1 MKETDGR
8 EKEHQKENK
17 MTEEK
22 TDDDDGRRGKD
33 VEHEICVITWN
44 VNKSSEQ
51 YDFPG
56 DVAQCQ
62 ANVVVF
68 Q

>member
-8 EKEHQKENK
+8 EKKEHQEENK

-33 VEHEICVITWN
+33 VEPEICVITWN

-51 YDFPG
+51 YDFSK
-56 DVAQCQ
+56 
-62 ANVVVF
+62 
-68 Q
+68 

>member
-1 MKETDGR
+1 
-8 EKEHQKENK
+8 

-51 YDFPG
+51 YDFPS
-56 DVAQCQ
+56 DVAQCWSEIGNQ
-62 ANVVVF
+62 MSRRKNWDGPC
-68 Q
+68 